1 MYANTYIDQKCIHRL
16 LPLFDQLVVVG
27 FDCFRSLPPG
37 IRLLFLSKILHEF
50 CFDPLESVVCMSVRL
65 GGGVTPAAIGDTL
78 GSGNSQ
84 SWLLA
89 RPGSFDDS

>member
-16 LPLFDQLVVVG
+16 LPLFDQLVVVC
-27 FDCFRSLPPG
+27 FDCFRSLLPG
-37 IRLLFLSKILHEF
+37 IRLLFLSKVLHKF
-50 CFDPLESVVCMSVRL
+50 CFDPLKNVGCMSMRL
-65 GGGVTPAAIGDTL
+65 GGGVTLAAVGSTL